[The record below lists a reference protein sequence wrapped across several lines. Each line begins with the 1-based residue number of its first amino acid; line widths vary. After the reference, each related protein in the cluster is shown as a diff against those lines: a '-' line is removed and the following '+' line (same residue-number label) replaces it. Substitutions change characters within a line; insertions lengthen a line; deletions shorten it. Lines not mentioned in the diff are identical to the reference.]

1 MSDTQGTLDLMEE
14 AGVKVSR
21 EAFIDIAYL
30 GTPPDPW
37 TALDEG
43 ELPDELQD
51 WSLFEERGVDLVYTG
66 PALQSSTSSGT
77 SGSSGSSSED
87 DA

>member
-1 MSDTQGTLDLMEE
+1 MSDTQGTIDLMKE
-14 AGVKVSR
+14 AGVKVTR
-21 EAFIDIAYL
+21 ESFIDVAYL

-51 WSLFEERGVDLVYTG
+51 WSLFEERGADLVYTG
-66 PALQSSTSSGT
+66 PALQSSSTAGT
-77 SGSSGSSSED
+77 SGPVERSGKN